1 MTLYDKVEITAVRQT
16 KHKGQVFG
24 SSPCINIGNVEI
36 TNMYIA
42 LCVLGAE
49 R

>member
-1 MTLYDKVEITAVRQT
+1 MTLYDKVKITAARQT
-16 KHKGQVFG
+16 KHKFQVFG
-24 SSPCINIGNVEI
+24 ASPGINLGNVEI
-36 TNMYIA
+36 TNMFIA